1 MRTVI
6 VAPGATPCGTRTR
19 TSLPSGALTVM
30 LPPAGI
36 LGGIRTRMSVAP
48 GGRGGGR
55 GGGAGA
61 GAPAAPRRIRLV
73 VPVRT
78 FVCVIW
84 ARSTRQVPP
93 GK

>member
-1 MRTVI
+1 MRTVM
-6 VAPGATPCGTRTR
+6 VAPGATPGGTRTR
-19 TSLPSGALTVM
+19 TNLPSGALTVM
-30 LPPAGI
+30 LPPAGM
-36 LGGIRTRMSVAP
+36 LGGIRTRMSVEP

-55 GGGAGA
+55 GGCGGA
-61 GAPAAPRRIRLV
+61 GAPAAPRRMRRR